1 MEPWAVTP
9 GETAAAAVVVTGTV
23 AFLFGVTIVFTTTTA
38 TVVVLPLLPR
48 VVGRFEP
55 LGVTLEEDF
64 LEAREARLL
73 GDIVR
78 ALLTPA
84 APAAAAA
91 GTAAVEIEALV
102 VVPFLTEE
110 VPLPPRFD
118 SFRLRLR
125 LLRFPRRLVAEVCC
139 RLVLLFFF

>member
-1 MEPWAVTP
+1 M
-9 GETAAAAVVVTGTV
+9 

-38 TVVVLPLLPR
+38 TVVVLPR

-64 LEAREARLL
+64 FEAREARLL
-73 GDIVR
+73 GDIVG

-91 GTAAVEIEALV
+91 GTAAVEIEALAV

-139 RLVLLFFF
+139 RLVLLFFFF